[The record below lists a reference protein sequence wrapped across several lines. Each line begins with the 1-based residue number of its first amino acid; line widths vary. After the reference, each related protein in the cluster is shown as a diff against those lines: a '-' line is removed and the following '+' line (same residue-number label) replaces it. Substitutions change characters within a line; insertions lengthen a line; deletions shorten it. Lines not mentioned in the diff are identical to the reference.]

1 MNKLSNYNY
10 EVSIDETTN
19 VFYNSISDKILI
31 LNKDESLKV
40 NYLLNNLQEFER
52 DFPSIF
58 QAFCAWHF
66 IIDKKINEI
75 DFIKE
80 NYLKTILN
88 NSTLDLTINP
98 TLDCNFNCW
107 YCFVT
112 ENISQ
117 KKGTKM
123 SNNVKE
129 KILRLIEKK
138 VKSREI
144 NVLNL
149 GWFGGEPLLFY
160 DEIFY
165 EITNNAKQI
174 CEKYGCAYSNSII
187 SNGYLLDN
195 NKIKYMKSINMIS
208 MQITIDGCERK
219 HNKIRNENGKNSYK
233 KIISNIIVASNILE
247 KTQLLIRINY
257 DKTTLNN
264 VEEIINDLNSV
275 NKKNVLI
282 DLQKVWQVSD
292 SESLSIQF
300 EEARNKFV
308 SAGFNTRIWAFKP
321 SRYFSCVFDKNNSF
335 AINYDGNIFKCVS
348 RDYTTPLASISDDG
362 DILFNDHANDYSAR
376 NVFDIQTCVKCKE
389 LPMCFGPC
397 LQKIVENTNL
407 EDACVLKLSE
417 TKVEDYIK
425 IRAYDVIKKI

>member
-19 VFYNSISDKILI
+19 VFYNSLSDKILI
-31 LNKDESLKV
+31 FNKDESLKV
-40 NYLLNNLQEFER
+40 NYLFNHLLEFEQ

-58 QAFCAWHF
+58 QAFCAWHY
-66 IIDKKINEI
+66 IIDEKIDEI

-80 NYLKTILN
+80 NYLNISQN
-88 NSTLDLTINP
+88 NAELDLTINP

-112 ENISQ
+112 ENVKQ

-123 SNNVKE
+123 SINVKE
-129 KILRLIEKK
+129 NILRLIEKK

-144 NVLNL
+144 NVVNP

-165 EITNNAKQI
+165 EITNKAKQI
-174 CEKYGCAYSNSII
+174 CEEYGCAYSNSII
-187 SNGYLLDN
+187 SNGYLLN
-195 NKIKYMKSINMIS
+195 NKRIQYMKSINMIS

-219 HNKIRNENGKNSYK
+219 HNKIRNQNGKNSYK
-233 KIISNIIVASNILE
+233 KIIGNIIAASNILE
-247 KTQLLIRINY
+247 KTLLLIRINY
-257 DKTTLNN
+257 DKITLDN
-264 VEEIINDLNSV
+264 VEEIINDLTFV

-282 DLQKVWQVSD
+282 DLQKVWQVSNSD
-292 SESLSIQF
+292 SLSIQF

-308 SAGFNTRIWAFKP
+308 NAGFNTRIWAFKP
-321 SRYFSCVFDKNNSF
+321 LRYFSCVFDKKNSF

-348 RDYTTPLASISDDG
+348 RDYKTPIASISDDG
-362 DILFNDHANDYSAR
+362 DILFNDHANDYLAR
-376 NVFDIQTCVKCKE
+376 NVFDIETCVQCKE